1 MSQLFYGGNL
11 LEKENIMSKR
21 ASTSYNNKFSNIIH
35 TISYDSSKSQN
46 VGTYSFK
53 SAIAKTHSDID
64 FFEIMVV
71 SALDLDMACKKLVK
85 QLQEIVQKINKNKTF
100 YFTELKCGYDTRY
113 LIPEF
118 GSFEKDKIV
127 GHNKNKV
134 EEKLI
139 QLFRDKLLDIDDFQS
154 LKRFNINMKTLKDL
168 ENVKAILHEYVTI
181 RWNIV
186 SDIRKGCQ
194 TIKGKKF
201 YLWEMLKFPGIVKI
215 DAITLFDKNRY
226 IEVSNFII
234 LKYFNKAG
242 EELNINVPKNMS
254 VSEYLEESIKKEI
267 SVLSNPNSIKKNYF
281 KVAKR
286 VFALASVKNDKIMI
300 KKFYL
305 Y

>member
-118 GSFEKDKIV
+118 GKFEKDKIV
-127 GHNKNKV
+127 GHPFLISLTIFHRIVTYSCKIAFTFSKSFNVFILILNRF
-134 EEKLI
+134 KL
-139 QLFRDKLLDIDDFQS
+139 
-154 LKRFNINMKTLKDL
+154 
-168 ENVKAILHEYVTI
+168 
-181 RWNIV
+181 
-186 SDIRKGCQ
+186 
-194 TIKGKKF
+194 
-201 YLWEMLKFPGIVKI
+201 
-215 DAITLFDKNRY
+215 
-226 IEVSNFII
+226 
-234 LKYFNKAG
+234 
-242 EELNINVPKNMS
+242 
-254 VSEYLEESIKKEI
+254 
-267 SVLSNPNSIKKNYF
+267 
-281 KVAKR
+281 
-286 VFALASVKNDKIMI
+286 
-300 KKFYL
+300 
-305 Y
+305 